1 MMQSSLLL
9 EREANDFREQ
19 HGIAPSE
26 PIILSGW
33 LQKLEVITVFKPF
46 SGSFSGMAYKH
57 NQQRFIL
64 INSNHSVGK
73 QHFTF
78 AHELYHLFIQQDF
91 DSEISYT
98 GRFDKKNKTEYDADC
113 FAAYLLLPEVGVKS
127 LIPKDELSK
136 NKISIETILKIEQ
149 FFSSSRMALLYRLS
163 EMKLIDFDKYQKYTI
178 DVIKNAQLYGF
189 VTNLYKP
196 THRNL
201 VIGDYGIKAKK
212 LLENDKISE
221 SHYISLM
228 LDIGIDIA
236 DLTKE
241 EANE

>member
-1 MMQSSLLL
+1 
-9 EREANDFREQ
+9 
-19 HGIAPSE
+19 
-26 PIILSGW
+26 
-33 LQKLEVITVFKPF
+33 
-46 SGSFSGMAYKH
+46 
-57 NQQRFIL
+57 
-64 INSNHSVGK
+64 
-73 QHFTF
+73 
-78 AHELYHLFIQQDF
+78 LYHLFIQQDF